1 VSILASVLFLGA
13 WNGPIPITSMLGL
26 TAENGTLYGYLANL
40 IGLANV
46 LFKGVVGVSVMI
58 WIRWTLPRLRIDQV
72 MATCLKYCTPIAA
85 AMFLGA
91 VAWQYNLP
99 GRTFFGLLAAPQTM
113 FSVDEGWAAPPAVTT
128 EPAKPAMVE
137 MKATGSAGG
146 RIAVTPS
153 SQLVHRQSRWLQSA
167 NDSAAVLNQGREN

>member
-1 VSILASVLFLGA
+1 
-13 WNGPIPITSMLGL
+13 MLGL
-26 TAENGTLYGYLANL
+26 TAENGPLYGYLANL

-91 VAWQYNLP
+91 VVWQYNLP

-113 FSVDEGWAAPPAVTT
+113 FSVDEGWAAPPSVTT

-137 MKATGSAGG
+137 MT
-146 RIAVTPS
+146 IE
-153 SQLVHRQSRWLQSA
+153 
-167 NDSAAVLNQGREN
+167 AASPHQVAANQGRGN

>member
-1 VSILASVLFLGA
+1 MAEYGSMLSVSILASVLFLGA
-13 WNGPIPITSMLGL
+13 WHGPIPITSLLGL
-26 TAENGTLYGYLANL
+26 TAENGPVPGYLGSL
-40 IGLANV
+40 LGLANV

-91 VAWQYNLP
+91 VVWQYNLP

-128 EPAKPAMVE
+128 EPPKPAMVE
-137 MKATGSAGG
+137 ST
-146 RIAVTPS
+146 VE
-153 SQLVHRQSRWLQSA
+153 
-167 NDSAAVLNQGREN
+167 AAAPHQVAANQGRGT